1 MSHSEGHAE
10 SHAERHCRRAA
21 AFGLLVE
28 HVEDWSAPAP
38 VPGWTA
44 QDVVMHLVTWPAALL
59 ASVGIDLPPVDSSP
73 EKAWP
78 AHAARLQALF
88 DESPDLIVSGT
99 PMGPQPVAALLDQI
113 YTADVFLHS
122 WDLARASGQ
131 QPPLDEETC
140 AAMLAGMAPIEGM
153 LRDSGQYGPAV
164 PVAPDR
170 SAMDRLIGFIGRDPD
185 WSP

>member
-1 MSHSEGHAE
+1 MSPAEGPAD
-10 SHAERHCRRAA
+10 RHRQRAA
-21 AFGLLVE
+21 AFGVLVE

-38 VPGWTA
+38 VAGWTA
-44 QDVVMHLVTWPAALL
+44 RDVVMHLVTWPVALL
-59 ASVGIDLPPVDSSP
+59 ASAGIDLPPVGSSP
-73 EKAWP
+73 EAAWP

-88 DESPDLIVSGT
+88 DESPDLILSGT
-99 PMGPQPVAALLDQI
+99 PMGPQPVASLLDQI

-122 WDLARASGQ
+122 WDLARATGQ
-131 QPPLDEETC
+131 VPPLDEETC
-140 AAMLAGMAPIEGM
+140 AAMLAGMTPIEAM

-170 SAMDRLIGFIGRDPD
+170 PAMDRLIGFIGRDPD